1 MQTFHRGILYYAS
14 QVQRGEN
21 LITEALQCLMLKIG
35 ELIAERNEKT
45 RFALKGKETDSNDS

>member
-1 MQTFHRGILYYAS
+1 MQILYS

-35 ELIAERNEKT
+35 ELIAERKSLICFE
-45 RFALKGKETDSNDS
+45 GKRN

>member
-21 LITEALQCLMLKIG
+21 LITEALQCLTLKIG
-35 ELIAERNEKT
+35 EPIAERKNVICFE
-45 RFALKGKETDSNDS
+45 GKRN

>member
-1 MQTFHRGILYYAS
+1 MQTFHRGILYS

>member
-21 LITEALQCLMLKIG
+21 LITEALQCLTLKIG
-35 ELIAERNEKT
+35 EPNQKGKT
-45 RFALKGKETDSNDS
+45 WFALKGKETDSNDS